1 MKDITFQLG
10 TPYANEFV
18 RFARAFID
26 QKNPRRLACAMA
38 YGKIDG
44 MTLYVRGTDGN
55 RAFELTLPL
64 LSASV
69 EHGEFL
75 LSPPA
80 GLFDKRSAYVEVTA
94 GADATTYRSL
104 NDSITLSIEKGNY
117 PNLDGVWELKPANKA
132 SEKLETYF
140 SPSLLASSLKA
151 FDQKRPVKLT
161 FTTDRAPVLIT
172 QGSAKAIVL
181 PVSNPDTAAT

>member
-1 MKDITFQLG
+1 MKDIVFQLG
-10 TPYANEFV
+10 VPYANEFV

-26 QKNPRRLACAMA
+26 QKNPYIPVCTMA
-38 YGKIDG
+38 HCRIDG
-44 MTLYVRGTDGN
+44 RTLYVRGTDGN
-55 RAFELTLPL
+55 RAFELALPVF
-64 LSASV
+64 SVSV

-104 NDSITLSIEKGNY
+104 NDSITLSVEKGNY
-117 PNLDGVWELKPANKA
+117 PNLDSVWELKPADKA
-132 SEKLETYF
+132 SEKLETCF

-151 FDQKRPVKLT
+151 FDQKLPVKLT

-181 PVSNPDTAAT
+181 PVRNPDKAAT